1 MNAIYLQF
9 LTQKKDAKRLSY
21 DTIAER
27 TKLSPSKLQRIFTGQ
42 VDASVDDFELIIEK
56 GLQADV
62 RDVYARIGEQEARA
76 SEPMDFKGTEKM
88 LEDFAAEKAQI
99 RHEYEERLVQAEQA
113 RVDALHAFD
122 ASLLAMQQ
130 QYKETA
136 AYLTGLVKKAE
147 EHSEKLAARAARA
160 EEIAEQA
167 HKRADEAERRA
178 DRHERSSH
186 SVFWAMLG
194 LCGGLLI
201 LLVLGIVLDLPMLGL
216 GNG

>member
-1 MNAIYLQF
+1 MKAIYLQF

-76 SEPMDFKGTEKM
+76 SEPMDYMGTAKM
-88 LEDFAAEKAQI
+88 LEEFAIEKAQI
-99 RHEYEERLVQAEQA
+99 RKEYEERIARSEQA
-113 RVDALHAFD
+113 RIDAQVSFD
-122 ASLLAMQQ
+122 TALASLQE
-130 QYKETA
+130 QYNNMAK
-136 AYLTGLVKKAE
+136 YLTTLVGKAE
-147 EHSEKLAARAARA
+147 EQSRILSARAARA
-160 EEIAEQA
+160 EETAA
-167 HKRADEAERRA
+167 NAERRA
-178 DRHERSSH
+178 DDHERAH
-186 SVFWAMLG
+186 RHNFWAMLG
-194 LCGGLLI
+194 LVVIMMC
-201 LLVLGIVLDLPMLGL
+201 LLVLGIVLDLPTLGL